1 MCEQVLHRLLA
12 AGSLPVSRGLEPA
25 ARRAAEEATLATA
38 VLLLQ
43 VGLHPIVHSIVHLKV
58 HPIVRAMVRCIV
70 YGQVESV
77 QCGSAL
83 R

>member
-12 AGSLPVSRGLEPA
+12 AGSLPVSRGLDPA

-43 VGLHPIVHSIVHLKV
+43 AGYIPY
-58 HPIVRAMVRCIV
+58 CIP
-70 YGQVESV
+70 Y
-77 QCGSAL
+77 CIP
-83 R
+83 

>member
-12 AGSLPVSRGLEPA
+12 AGSLPVSRGLDPA

-43 VGLHPIVHSIVHLKV
+43 AGLHPIPHPMRHPRV
-58 HPIVRAMVRCIV
+58 HPIVHPVVHAMAR
-70 YGQVESV
+70 
-77 QCGSAL
+77 
-83 R
+83 

>member
-12 AGSLPVSRGLEPA
+12 AGSLPVSRGLDPA

-43 VGLHPIVHSIVHLKV
+43 AGLHPIVHPIVHHAV
-58 HPIVRAMVRCIV
+58 HAMARCIV
-70 YGQVESV
+70 HDSV
-77 QCGSAL
+77 LSRRCAV